1 MEAGNNREGKG
12 NHLTRHI
19 LSFLIK
25 ALIASALLLIL
36 FSVIRR
42 QFFNGS
48 ENAKEEKPA
57 VTAASQLEDVLKTSE
72 LSTYQVTYNG
82 VAAVNDENG
91 DLLYNVAY
99 EAKVSIGLD
108 MDGIKVTEKDASEGS
123 RKLIVTLPAV
133 EISDVAVDAGSLDYI
148 FENSSANTPDVS
160 ITALPA
166 CKADAQSE
174 CESNDVMYGLAKEN
188 AIHTIY
194 ALTQPFLAQHKEY
207 TLEIQGEGGYRYE

>member
-1 MEAGNNREGKG
+1 MEAENNREGKRIHIK
-12 NHLTRHI
+12 NRHI
-19 LSFLIK
+19 FGFLLK
-25 ALIASALLLIL
+25 MLIAAVLLLIL

-42 QFFNGS
+42 QFFDG
-48 ENAKEEKPA
+48 NAKEEKPT
-57 VTAASQLEDVLKTSE
+57 VDTASQLEEVLKISE

-82 VAAVNDENG
+82 VAAVNDEDGN
-91 DLLYNVAY
+91 LLYNVAY

-108 MDGIKVTEKDASEGS
+108 MDGIKVAEEDASES
-123 RKLIVTLPAV
+123 NKKIIVTLPAV

-166 CKADAQSE
+166 CTADAQSE
-174 CESNDVMYGLAKEN
+174 CGSNDVLYGLAKEN
-188 AIHTIY
+188 AVKTIH

-207 TLEIQGEGGYRYE
+207 TLEIQGEGGYSYE